1 MSSNLDQILKIDV
14 PIVVRVGER
23 KMPLSEVLRLVP
35 GSMIEL
41 PKHAEDELDLLVNNR
56 EIGVGTAV
64 KVGEN
69 FGLRISYIGD
79 VKLRIAAV
87 GPEAPSGPSDA
98 EADKLADAL
107 LADQM

>member
-23 KMPLSEVLRLVP
+23 KMPLFEVLRLVP

-79 VKLRIAAV
+79 IRQRLAAV
-87 GPEAPSGPSDA
+87 GPAQPAA
-98 EADKLADAL
+98 ESPAETDMLAGAL